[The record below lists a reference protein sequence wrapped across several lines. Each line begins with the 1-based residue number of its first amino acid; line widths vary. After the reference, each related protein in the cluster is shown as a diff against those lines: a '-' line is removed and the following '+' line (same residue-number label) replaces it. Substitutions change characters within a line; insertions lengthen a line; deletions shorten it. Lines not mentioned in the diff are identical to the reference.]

1 MPKIF
6 EEEEDVQVFSTQ
18 SSHPFLLMVGEAGA
32 GVSIIPSH
40 LDRLG
45 NHVAGEVFPGGV
57 VVDVLL
63 QEEARR

>member
-1 MPKIF
+1 MPIF
-6 EEEEDVQVFSTQ
+6 QEEEDVQVFSTQ
-18 SSHPFLLMVGEAGA
+18 SSYPFLLMAGEVST

-40 LDRLG
+40 MDSLG

-63 QEEARR
+63 QEEAAR